1 MNTEPG
7 KIACDDV
14 ASAGIAVV
22 GIGVCFPEA
31 ATLAQFRENLTTG
44 RDSVRPM
51 SRERA
56 AATGLDAPESY
67 QQTGFIDDIHT
78 FDYPYFR
85 LSRREAS
92 LIDPQQRLALVAA
105 HRAIEDAGYSIESLQ
120 DSATAV
126 VLSAAASTY
135 PAAWAEPGVLGTLG
149 NVPMAVPARIA
160 YVMGLRGPCYAVD
173 SGCNASLIAVHQAC
187 RELRDGDA
195 EYALAGGIS
204 LRTAGIR
211 SRMAEGYSELMSAGG
226 RCRAFDADADG
237 TAVGEGGAVLM
248 LTTMARARADRAP
261 VHAVIGGSATVHSG
275 HASATFS
282 SPSARAQTA
291 VIDKAWRRAGRDLA
305 DAGFLE
311 AHGSGTPLGDAVEL
325 EGIADAV
332 AGLGAARP
340 RPLPIGSVKT
350 NIGHLDHAAGVTG
363 LVKTILGVEYGER
376 YPSLHFRRPNG
387 DVNLAAAGIEVATS
401 FGTWSAPS
409 GRRRVAGVSSF
420 SLGGINAHCVVAQ
433 APDSETGTR
442 PVTSDTARLIGISAR
457 SSDAFVQSRRAVAE
471 ALRSGEYELG
481 DVAYTL
487 DIGRPQHPYRQAIV
501 SRSVQDL
508 VNELDR
514 PLPLPGDSGTG
525 ATPRIV
531 LLLSP
536 DPVSVGLSGRAKP
549 HGLRAPEQVADIMAG
564 QIAGYE
570 ELRRCGVHADTMLSG
585 GFCRYVARLLRSETA
600 GTNQQERADAVAA
613 EDRDF
618 DRSRVVKVARQL
630 TETGPV
636 EFVDF
641 SPIGRLG
648 VALQEELTDVPDT
661 HVTFARNVDEPIL
674 FVLAALYE
682 RGVDIDWEAVC
693 ANDMTARRTRLPGH
707 PLLGSRCW
715 YDLPDRPAW
724 SEPAAAEGHVP
735 NRAMRESAEPET
747 APAIE
752 APPDAV
758 NWLRETLRD
767 LLHSEADIAPDDDYF
782 ELGGNSILAMHLVDR
797 VALAYGT
804 RPKLVD
810 LYENPRVADFA
821 ALLHPGVTGDTGLPP
836 IERRDDVA
844 VLSYGQIRMWFHHQL
859 DPGTALYN
867 LPMVSELHGDI
878 DESAARGMWE
888 DLAVRH
894 ETLRT
899 NFVPVDGVPTL
910 RIRESL
916 GDFFHTVDVSTEDDP
931 MAAARELVRRSATTP
946 FDLEHDPLVRAL
958 LVRIGP
964 TSHVLHVTTHHSVND
979 GGSPRIFERELPAL
993 YQARCTAVPAD
1004 LPPLAVRYRDYAI
1017 WQRDLIESS
1026 ALDHELDYWK
1036 GVLAHAPQLELPTD
1050 YPRPPRKSFAGAV
1063 HSFTVPAGLSDKLRT
1078 AAARESVSFFVILLT
1093 GVFVLMA
1100 RRSGQRDVV
1109 IGTPTTGR
1117 GRPELEGLIGYF
1129 NSTVALRVNLSGS
1142 PETSEL
1148 LRRVQAAVL
1157 GALEHQEIPFDRV
1170 VTALSG
1176 DRDVSRSPLFDVC
1189 HVHQELPALQS
1200 ASGVSE
1206 ELFDQSGPSALA
1218 FGGMSLGTAKFDL
1231 TLVTTERSGSK
1242 EMAAAL
1248 EFATELF
1255 TESTA
1260 VGMADEYL
1268 EILRDLADDPHIRV
1282 DRRPCIR
1289 VPTDHPRREHGDY
1302 SRASVRV
1309 RAEPESP
1316 CEVGDSAVAAAW
1328 AVLLAWYAGSDE
1340 VTIGL
1345 GDDVTIGT
1353 SGEYTRTVSVDVADE
1368 PDFTELTDRM
1378 EKGRGS
1384 EVRDPGSNLPVRY
1397 GPVEWTTGVELWL
1410 QRGRST
1416 SGVALE
1422 LSYARELFDAGT
1434 ADSIVTDVR
1443 RLLVELVSRP
1453 DRSVNEIAFEVMSH
1467 HDPEQETVS

>member
-1 MNTEPG
+1 MNSDPG
-7 KIACDDV
+7 KLESDDV
-14 ASAGIAVV
+14 DPGEIAVV

-31 ATLAQFRENLTTG
+31 ATLAQFRENLTAG

-51 SRERA
+51 SPERA
-56 AATGLDAPESY
+56 VATGLDAPESY
-67 QQTGFIDDIHT
+67 QETGFIDDIHT
-78 FDYPYFR
+78 FDYAYFR
-85 LSRREAS
+85 LSKREAS

-105 HRAIEDAGYSIESLQ
+105 HRAIEDAGYSTASLQ

-160 YVMGLRGPCYAVD
+160 YVSGLRGPCYAVD

-195 EYALAGGIS
+195 DYALAGGIS

-211 SRMAEGYSELMSAGG
+211 NRMAEGYTELMSASG

-275 HASATFS
+275 HASATLS
-282 SPSARAQTA
+282 SPSARAQTS
-291 VIDKAWRRAGRDLA
+291 VIEKAWRRAGRDFA

-325 EGIADAV
+325 EGIADTV
-332 AGLGAARP
+332 ARLATGRSGPVA
-340 RPLPIGSVKT
+340 IGSVKT
-350 NIGHLDHAAGVTG
+350 NVGHLDHAAGVTG

-387 DVNLAAAGIEVATS
+387 GMDLAAAGIEVTTG
-401 FGTWSAPS
+401 FGTWETPS
-409 GRRRVAGVSSF
+409 GSRRVAGVSSF
-420 SLGGINAHCVVAQ
+420 SLGGINAHCVVVQ
-433 APDSETGTR
+433 APETGTR
-442 PVTSDTARLIGISAR
+442 PVVSDTARLIGISAR
-457 SSDAFVQSRRAVAE
+457 STDALVRSRHALAE
-471 ALRSGEYELG
+471 ALRNGGYELG

-487 DIGRPQHPYRQAIV
+487 DIGRPHHHYRQAIV
-501 SRSVQDL
+501 ARSVQDL
-508 VNELDR
+508 VNEVDR
-514 PLPLPGDSGTG
+514 PVSRPDSGTG

-531 LLLSP
+531 VLLSP
-536 DPVSVGLSGRAKP
+536 DPMPVGLSGRPTP
-549 HGLRAPEQVADIMAG
+549 HGLRAPEPVADVIAG
-564 QIAGYE
+564 QIVGYE
-570 ELRRCGVHADTMLSG
+570 ELRRYGVHVDTVLSG
-585 GFCRYVARLLRSETA
+585 GFCRHTARLLRGENSNNSASDGPDTPV
-600 GTNQQERADAVAA
+600 AD
-613 EDRDF
+613 DRQF
-618 DRSRVVKVARQL
+618 DRSRVVDVARRL
-630 TETGPV
+630 TDAGPV

-641 SPIGRLG
+641 SPAGRLG
-648 VALQEELTDVPDT
+648 LALEEELAENPDT
-661 HVTFARNVDEPIL
+661 HITFAPNADETIL
-674 FVLAALYE
+674 FVLAELYE
-682 RGVDIDWEAVC
+682 HGVDLDWEAVC
-693 ANDMTARRTRLPGH
+693 AGDTRARRTRLPGH
-707 PLLGSRCW
+707 PLIGTRCW
-715 YDLPDRPAW
+715 YDLPDRAAW
-724 SEPAAAEGHVP
+724 SAPAPTEEPMPGGGA
-735 NRAMRESAEPET
+735 RESGEPDT
-747 APAIE
+747 VPMPE

-767 LLHSEADIAPDDDYF
+767 LLHSEVDIAPDDDYF

-797 VALAYGT
+797 VALVYGT

-810 LYENPRVADFA
+810 LYANPRVSDFA
-821 ALLHPGVTGDTGLPP
+821 ALLHQGSAGDTGLPP

-878 DESAARGMWE
+878 DESAVRGMWE
-888 DLAVRH
+888 DLAARH

-899 NFVPVDGVPTL
+899 NFVPVNGAPTL
-910 RIRESL
+910 RIREKL
-916 GDFFHTVDVSTEDDP
+916 GDFFHTVDVSHEDDP
-931 MAAARELVRRSATTP
+931 VAAARELVRRSATTP
-946 FDLEHDPLVRAL
+946 FDLENDPLVRAL
-958 LVRIGP
+958 LIRIGP

-993 YQARCTAVPAD
+993 YQARRFGVPAD
-1004 LPPLAVRYRDYAI
+1004 FPSLTVRYRDYAI
-1017 WQRDLIESS
+1017 WQRDLLESA
-1026 ALDHELDYWK
+1026 ALDHELGYWK
-1036 GVLAHAPQLELPTD
+1036 DVLADAPLLQLPTD
-1050 YPRPPRKSFAGAV
+1050 YPRPPRKSFVGAV
-1063 HSFTVPAGLSDKLRT
+1063 HTFTVPAGLVDDLRT

-1100 RRSGQRDVV
+1100 RRSGQHDVV

-1129 NSTVALRVNLSGS
+1129 NSTVALRVDLSGS
-1142 PETSEL
+1142 PQTSDL
-1148 LRRVQAAVL
+1148 LRRVQAVVL

-1218 FGGMSLGTAKFDL
+1218 FGGMPLGTAKFDL
-1231 TLVTTERSGSK
+1231 TLVTTERSG
-1242 EMAAAL
+1242 EVDMAAAL

-1260 VGMADEYL
+1260 ADMTDEYL
-1268 EILRDLADDPHIRV
+1268 AILQELTDSPHVRV
-1282 DRRPCIR
+1282 DRHADTR
-1289 VPTDHPRREHGDY
+1289 VPSDHPRRESGDY
-1302 SRASVRV
+1302 SRASVSV
-1309 RAEPESP
+1309 RADSESLYG
-1316 CEVGDSAVAAAW
+1316 VGDSAVAAAW
-1328 AVLLAWYAGSDE
+1328 AVLLAWYSGSDTI
-1340 VTIGL
+1340 TIGVS
-1345 GDDVTIGT
+1345 GDGT
-1353 SGEYTRTVSVDVADE
+1353 GAVSVDVSDE
-1368 PDFTELTDRM
+1368 PTFGRLTHRLEMEL
-1378 EKGRGS
+1378 ESKG
-1384 EVRDPGSNLPVRY
+1384 RDPGPDLPLRY
-1397 GPVEWTTGVELWL
+1397 GPVTWKTGVELWL
-1410 QRGRST
+1410 QRDRSA
-1416 SGVALE
+1416 SDEALE
-1422 LSYARELFDAGT
+1422 LSYARELFDEST
-1434 ADSIVTDVR
+1434 AAAIAADVQ
-1443 RLLVELVSRP
+1443 RLLAVLVGDP

-1467 HDPEQETVS
+1467 GDQERETMP